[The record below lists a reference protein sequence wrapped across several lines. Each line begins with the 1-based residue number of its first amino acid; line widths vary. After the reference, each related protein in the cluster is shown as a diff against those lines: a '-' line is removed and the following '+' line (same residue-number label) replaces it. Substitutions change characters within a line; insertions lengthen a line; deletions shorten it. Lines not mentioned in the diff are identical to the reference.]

1 MSSPLAALGNRTP
14 EQLRVPE
21 LREELRKRGIQFKG
35 LKKDLVDRLEE
46 VLRQEEAEQIALAKK
61 TETAGDDASP
71 PSETAGDGA
80 PDPVTP
86 SADKGT
92 DDEERETDAGPK
104 ENVAPEPENVVMA
117 EDTSKETSGG
127 VEDLPAQG
135 QEKEVIIADIAS
147 TVANVESEAEVTNL
161 NIEVATTVTVVEE
174 TMVAAPAAV
183 VNHSEAP
190 LEEKVAVQS
199 APINEEEPKTEVS
212 TTVEE
217 VSVSESVVVVQ
228 STVDNEDIVK
238 PVVMPEGGLGDLNVV
253 QEEVIEEKPVEAE
266 VVTAVEVGGGE
277 VDEPAVSMNVEE
289 QTVTTITEEET
300 VTTTVVIEEMTT
312 VMTATDEQTVTT
324 NVAEQYAMTTSEEEH
339 STMSVDVKETV
350 KKIED
355 KTDDVMEEAA
365 EEDDRTAID
374 GAQEA
379 DGEAKT
385 EAEKPMEIDAN
396 SHKDSKRKDI
406 GWCHI
411 PGVSP
416 CFVFRLW
423 KFSVYPI
430 WQIYLGLFSKDIVS
444 TGETYTDF
452 MFALNTLKGHEETV
466 SKLAS

>member
-61 TETAGDDASP
+61 TETAGDNASP
-71 PSETAGDGA
+71 PAETADDGA

-92 DDEERETDAGPK
+92 DDDERDSDAGPK
-104 ENVAPEPENVVMA
+104 ENVAPEPENVIMA
-117 EDTSKETSGG
+117 EDVSKETSEG
-127 VEDLPAQG
+127 VEDLPPQG
-135 QEKEVIIADIAS
+135 QAKEVIIADIS
-147 TVANVESEAEVTNL
+147 PTVANVESEAEVTIL
-161 NIEVATTVTVVEE
+161 NTEVATTVTVVEE
-174 TMVAAPAAV
+174 TMIAAPAAV
-183 VNHSEAP
+183 VNHSEAA
-190 LEEKVAVQS
+190 LEDKVAVQS
-199 APINEEEPKTEVS
+199 APLIEEELKTEVS
-212 TTVEE
+212 TTLEE
-217 VSVSESVVVVQ
+217 QSVSVSESVVVVP

-238 PVVMPEGGLGDLNVV
+238 PVVMPEEGLGDLNVV
-253 QEEVIEEKPVEAE
+253 QEEVMQEKPVEAE

-277 VDEPAVSMNVEE
+277 VDEPAVPMNVEE

-300 VTTTVVIEEMTT
+300 VTTTVFIEQIVTT
-312 VMTATDEQTVTT
+312 TEDEQTVTT
-324 NVAEQYAMTTSEEEH
+324 NVAEQYVRTTSEEEH
-339 STMSVDVKETV
+339 STMTVDDKETM

-385 EAEKPMEIDAN
+385 EADKPMEIDAN

-411 PGVSP
+411 PEVSP

-423 KFSVYPI
+423 KVSVHPF
-430 WQIYLGLFSKDIVS
+430 WQIFLGPFPKNFVLLEKPTLISCLLS
-444 TGETYTDF
+444 T
-452 MFALNTLKGHEETV
+452 L
-466 SKLAS
+466 

>member
-61 TETAGDDASP
+61 TETAGDNASP

-92 DDEERETDAGPK
+92 DDEERDSDAGPK
-104 ENVAPEPENVVMA
+104 ENVAPEPENVIMA

-135 QEKEVIIADIAS
+135 QAKEVIIADIAS

-174 TMVAAPAAV
+174 TMIAAPAAV

-190 LEEKVAVQS
+190 LEDKVAVQS
-199 APINEEEPKTEVS
+199 PPINEEEPKTEVS

-238 PVVMPEGGLGDLNVV
+238 PVVMPEGVLGDLNVV
-253 QEEVIEEKPVEAE
+253 QEEVMQEKPVEAE
-266 VVTAVEVGGGE
+266 VVTAVEVGGA

-300 VTTTVVIEEMTT
+300 VTTTVVIEQT
-312 VMTATDEQTVTT
+312 VTTATDEQTVTT
-324 NVAEQYAMTTSEEEH
+324 NVAEQYVRTTSEEEH

-350 KKIED
+350 KEIED

-385 EAEKPMEIDAN
+385 EADKPMEIDAN

-423 KFSVYPI
+423 KFSVYPF
-430 WQIYLGLFSKDIVS
+430 WQIHLGPLFKGFCS